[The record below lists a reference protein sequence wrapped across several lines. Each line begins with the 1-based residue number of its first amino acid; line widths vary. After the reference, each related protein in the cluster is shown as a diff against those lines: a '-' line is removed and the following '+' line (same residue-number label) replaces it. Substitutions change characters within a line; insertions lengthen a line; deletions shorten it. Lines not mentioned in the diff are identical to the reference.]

1 MGLRTDSPNQKT
13 QAYHNNPTRKR
24 RKSAASKIQH
34 NHNVDADHPRIKP
47 SPKTKEPNVSGIGHK
62 LTKDPAQKKKKKYR
76 QHPARPVRYQG
87 HRTGTDPCQQT
98 TNCKST
104 THLLDELDVDNT
116 PHYHHRIEQI
126 TYRLIHIK
134 QSQETANGR
143 GSRHTISISL
153 TTTRTLIKQTS
164 VQNTPYS
171 TVAKK
176 GGTDD
181 VRGKSVPYCR
191 KQDLASQ
198 DEQQTIG
205 NITEAILATDGPK
218 WSFYDHH
225 LTDTLCPLPFEKFI
239 TIIRG
244 TTTTVCT
251 VNRIFKKDSNTVAQ
265 TNPIEHHGKQ
275 FQ

>member
-1 MGLRTDSPNQKT
+1 
-13 QAYHNNPTRKR
+13 
-24 RKSAASKIQH
+24 
-34 NHNVDADHPRIKP
+34 
-47 SPKTKEPNVSGIGHK
+47 
-62 LTKDPAQKKKKKYR
+62 
-76 QHPARPVRYQG
+76 
-87 HRTGTDPCQQT
+87 
-98 TNCKST
+98 
-104 THLLDELDVDNT
+104 LLDELDVENT

-126 TYRLIHIK
+126 TYRSIHIK

-153 TTTRTLIKQTS
+153 TTTRTLIKQPS
-164 VQNTPYS
+164 VQNTPYF

-198 DEQQTIG
+198 DGQQTIG

-225 LTDTLCPLPFEKFI
+225 LTSTLCPLPFENSSQPSEGRPPLSAQSTEYSKRFQYRGSNQPHRTPWEAI
-239 TIIRG
+239 SRIRA
-244 TTTTVCT
+244 
-251 VNRIFKKDSNTVAQ
+251 RIQNTPHGNKKRKGKNFQ
-265 TNPIEHHGKQ
+265 GRHGQ
-275 FQ
+275 LREQVLGLSTHGLRHNL

>member
-1 MGLRTDSPNQKT
+1 MGINRGLMDQTTFHGQLIIKYSFIIQPGTTVRIPLNLAPAPYLPDGLYNNEDNNLVRITTNTDTCPLQLRNNQPISGVTVQLLNHEDNRKTPKLNKLLRTDSPNQKT
-13 QAYHNNPTRKR
+13 QAYHNDPTRKR
-24 RKSAASKIQH
+24 HKSAASKIQH

-47 SPKTKEPNVSGIGHK
+47 SLKTKEPNIPGIGYK
-62 LTKDPAQKKKKKYR
+62 LTEDPTQKKKNR

-153 TTTRTLIKQTS
+153 TTTRTLIK
-164 VQNTPYS
+164 
-171 TVAKK
+171 
-176 GGTDD
+176 
-181 VRGKSVPYCR
+181 
-191 KQDLASQ
+191 
-198 DEQQTIG
+198 
-205 NITEAILATDGPK
+205 
-218 WSFYDHH
+218 
-225 LTDTLCPLPFEKFI
+225 
-239 TIIRG
+239 
-244 TTTTVCT
+244 
-251 VNRIFKKDSNTVAQ
+251 
-265 TNPIEHHGKQ
+265 
-275 FQ
+275 